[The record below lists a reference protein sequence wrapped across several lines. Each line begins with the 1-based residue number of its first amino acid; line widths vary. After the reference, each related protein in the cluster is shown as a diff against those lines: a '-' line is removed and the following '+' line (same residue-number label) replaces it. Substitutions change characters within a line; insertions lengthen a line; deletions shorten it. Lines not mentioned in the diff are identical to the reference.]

1 MPIVQDPEKSLP
13 LVSKIWPENLQ
24 SRIQKLPDEIK
35 KPTSFLDGP
44 VDVPKWIPTL
54 EAKAEA
60 MVQIGGEARTSDRQE
75 LMERIKRGESPT
87 WVPRHAVRIRTRV
100 NHLGHLDYLGFTA
113 IPPPWISGLH
123 FAFRHLVAAASES
136 LSGIINEH
144 WGCSGTKR
152 SQLSPFWQW

>member
-1 MPIVQDPEKSLP
+1 MPIVQDPDKSLP
-13 LVSKIWPENLQ
+13 LISKIWPENLQ

-44 VDVPKWIPTL
+44 VDVPNWIPSL

-113 IPPPWISGLH
+113 IPTPWISGLH
-123 FAFRHLVAAASES
+123 FAFRHLVAAAS

-144 WGCSGTKR
+144 RGCSGTKR